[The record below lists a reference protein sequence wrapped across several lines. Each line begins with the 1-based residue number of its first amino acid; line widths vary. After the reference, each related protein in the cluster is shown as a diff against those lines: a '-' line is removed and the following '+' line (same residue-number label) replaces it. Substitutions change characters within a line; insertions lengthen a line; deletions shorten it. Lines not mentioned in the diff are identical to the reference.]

1 MNEPHTKGN
10 VLLVDDDQF
19 LLDLYSTKF
28 AREGYNIHT
37 CVSPKEALDVL
48 RSGFVP
54 DVILFDISMPEQ
66 DGFSFLQT
74 LLDEHLAPNSSL
86 ITLTNRSTDADKI
99 KAEQLGASRYIVKA
113 TMIPAELVATVAE
126 VIAKKTTSGL

>member
-37 CVSPKEALDVL
+37 CLSPKDAIDVL

-54 DVILFDISMPEQ
+54 ILFDISMPEQ

-74 LLDEHLAPNSSL
+74 LLDEHLAPNSLL
-86 ITLTNRSTDADKI
+86 IALTNRSTDADKI

-126 VIAKKTTSGL
+126 VIAKKGTRGS